1 MSIFLYFICP
11 LIIIIQIL
19 LRDTPFVIVYIQYSS
34 IGFTICMFDLLTSR
48 LHCKLPYPFRI
59 VIKCWLDSIKIN
71 AVLIK
76 CLGSLH
82 TVKNSFIQN
91 CEILLLNLLCW
102 QNVMYYGSDGPGS
115 WAIFSGRKKNPGN
128 FPGFNGQGGPNRRAA
143 MAELAAD
150 GKTRS
155 PTGLLRSARDLHNFL
170 RSTFWRIRS
179 PNLSREVPNPDTCG
193 QYRPV
198 LPTFL
203 GCGTS
208 RERLGD
214 LLRKGVDLKGM
225 E

>member
-1 MSIFLYFICP
+1 MHLSLYHPPMSIFLYFICP

-59 VIKCWLDSIKIN
+59 VIGCWLDRIKIN

-82 TVKNSFIQN
+82 TVKNTFIQN

-115 WAIFSGRKKNPGN
+115 WAIFSGRKRNPGN

-143 MAELAAD
+143 MAEHAAD

-155 PTGLLRSARDLHNFL
+155 PTGLLRSARDLHFN
-170 RSTFWRIRS
+170 I
-179 PNLSREVPNPDTCG
+179 
-193 QYRPV
+193 
-198 LPTFL
+198 PTF
-203 GCGTS
+203 
-208 RERLGD
+208 
-214 LLRKGVDLKGM
+214 
-225 E
+225 